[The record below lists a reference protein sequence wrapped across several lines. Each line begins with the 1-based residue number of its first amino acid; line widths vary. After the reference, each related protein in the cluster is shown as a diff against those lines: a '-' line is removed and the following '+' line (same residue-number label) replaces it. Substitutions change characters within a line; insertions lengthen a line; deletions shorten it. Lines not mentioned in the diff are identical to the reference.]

1 MPEKSARIDMDHARK
16 RIFERREKLKGRK
29 FADSVELIREDRER

>member
-1 MPEKSARIDMDHARK
+1 MPEKSARIDMDQARK
-16 RIFERREKLKGRK
+16 RILKRIEKLKGRK

>member
-1 MPEKSARIDMDHARK
+1 MPEKSARIDMDQARK
-16 RIFERREKLKGRK
+16 RILERREKLKGRM